1 MAVEI
6 FTVSNTDGETHRS
19 YGNDVTLA
27 KSSAVF
33 FGKSAPGIAYY
44 EKAGS
49 DLQVTLLDGQEVT
62 LRNFFVIDAQGDFN
76 RLELGQNGPTE
87 VTGMLAPEPEIPDS
101 GQIEPVHAAPET
113 PQPAHTITPAETT
126 TADNGDTSA
135 SDAADTGGMFGA
147 SIDQVIFGLATG
159 SIALAAVSGF
169 SDSNSSDNAPNETED
184 GTNTA
189 GGTDASGDADATGS
203 AEAGNGADTGGSA
216 NAGDGA
222 TTGNGTDSGG
232 SAGSG
237 GEANASNGTDAK
249 PVESLLSVVAGL
261 LGLDASGDSA
271 QDSSM
276 SGGLFDQK
284 TSSGSA
290 TMDSAIPTD
299 MTVASNSFDELIDGT
314 DSSSGA

>member
-87 VTGMLAPEPEIPDS
+87 VTGMLAPEPDIPDS
-101 GQIEPVHAAPET
+101 GQIEPAHAAPET

-147 SIDQVIFGLATG
+147 SIDQVVFGLATG

-169 SDSNSSDNAPNETED
+169 SDNNSSDNAPNETED
-184 GTNTA
+184 ETNTA
-189 GGTDASGDADATGS
+189 RKTDASGDADATGS
-203 AEAGNGADTGGSA
+203 ADTSGDADAGGATNTDGSA
-216 NAGDGA
+216 NAS
-222 TTGNGTDSGG
+222 NGTD
-232 SAGSG
+232 
-237 GEANASNGTDAK
+237 ASNGASDGTDAK